1 MVGIGWVRMDQ
12 FSLWGMLV
20 LTLHLSATD
29 LQLPSGLHLSPSLYV
44 YNTKC
49 SVIDMRILIMRA
61 KMRKSQST
69 VANSCQWRMSVH
81 NPRQTDTIVDLA
93 QWLLPGIA
101 QASLPI
107 LFCSLHVFPSASV
120 MLVVR

>member
-1 MVGIGWVRMDQ
+1 
-12 FSLWGMLV
+12 
-20 LTLHLSATD
+20 
-29 LQLPSGLHLSPSLYV
+29 
-44 YNTKC
+44 
-49 SVIDMRILIMRA
+49 
-61 KMRKSQST
+61 MRKSQST

-120 MLVVR
+120 MLVVRWVQIDMCSKPTSFTFKK